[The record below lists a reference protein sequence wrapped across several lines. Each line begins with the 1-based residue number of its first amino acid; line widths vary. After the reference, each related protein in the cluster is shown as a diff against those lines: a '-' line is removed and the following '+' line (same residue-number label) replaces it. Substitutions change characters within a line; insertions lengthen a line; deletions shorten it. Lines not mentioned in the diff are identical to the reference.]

1 MIDLDFPRDLLTIAV
16 VFGAATI
23 VWAGW
28 AQERPPSTS
37 ARIGLGGLS
46 ALGLAL
52 LGFGIPA
59 MIRAWDGGT
68 AIEPGTSAFTV
79 YVVVFWLEVIVGV
92 VGAILLIR
100 RKRSELV
107 APLILVIVG
116 VHFIPLAWVFGQ
128 GILLLAA
135 VLLVAAAAAAIALR
149 GRAAP
154 SFWCGVL
161 AAPVF
166 VVLGAWS
173 LLTGLG
179 AAA

>member
-1 MIDLDFPRDLLTIAV
+1 MIH
-16 VFGAATI
+16 G
-23 VWAGW
+23 
-28 AQERPPSTS
+28 
-37 ARIGLGGLS
+37 
-46 ALGLAL
+46 
-52 LGFGIPA
+52 
-59 MIRAWDGGT
+59 
-68 AIEPGTSAFTV
+68 
-79 YVVVFWLEVIVGV
+79 
-92 VGAILLIR
+92 
-100 RKRSELV
+100 
-107 APLILVIVG
+107 IVG